1 MSVKKG
7 YEIVPIT
14 KITTRRDIY
23 KVIIFPRI
31 NGASFLGHF
40 CRAFNITVIINS
52 FMKDPTREN
61 ESQFI
66 NEMVTLKI
74 HEVANYLNFI
84 SKLLWS
90 NLFVKVIGL
99 L

>member
-1 MSVKKG
+1 
-7 YEIVPIT
+7 
-14 KITTRRDIY
+14 
-23 KVIIFPRI
+23 
-31 NGASFLGHF
+31 
-40 CRAFNITVIINS
+40 
-52 FMKDPTREN
+52 MKDPTREN
-61 ESQFI
+61 ESQII